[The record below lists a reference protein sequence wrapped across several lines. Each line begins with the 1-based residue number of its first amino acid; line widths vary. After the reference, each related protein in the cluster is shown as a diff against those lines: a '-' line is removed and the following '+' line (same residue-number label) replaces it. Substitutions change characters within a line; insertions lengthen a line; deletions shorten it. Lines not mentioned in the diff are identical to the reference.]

1 MPFPSNIIG
10 LFLFYYLLLS
20 FERSLSI
27 LDTSFL
33 FEKWFAKIFRLKI
46 IFSNNE
52 NYHSLTEY
60 LQEQIL
66 KF

>member
-33 FEKWFAKIFRLKI
+33 FEKWFAKIL
-46 IFSNNE
+46 
-52 NYHSLTEY
+52 L
-60 LQEQIL
+60 
-66 KF
+66 